1 MYINVLTSIS
11 AKAVDKTFTYHVPD
25 NLIERVKIGIRVLIP
40 FGNQKLEGF
49 VLEVNVKTEL
59 DNVKDIIDVLDD
71 EVVLTDELL
80 DLGLKMKDMYL
91 STLISCYQVMLP
103 RALKANKNNK
113 INKKFEKYVKLI
125 DNNYLGNIKQNEII
139 RLLKNKDVKLSE
151 LNKISTSSVKTLVNK
166 KVIEIYEEEVFRKKY
181 EVETIEKKEL
191 TKMQKKVY
199 NDIVDTD
206 KKIILLHGVTGSGKT
221 EIYMELIENCLKSGK
236 TAIMLVPEI
245 SLTEQIISRFT
256 KRFGC
261 DIAVLHSRLS
271 DGEKYDEY
279 RRIRNGEVKIVIG
292 ARSAVFAP
300 LKNIGLII
308 IDEEHTSSFKQDS
321 NPKYHALDIA
331 KLRMNYHDLKVVLG
345 TATPNLDTYARCRKD
360 LYKLVE
366 LKQRVNNLNMPSV
379 QIVDMNKEVKRGN
392 IYFSNPLL
400 NKLNETLDNGQQAMI
415 LINRRGYSSFIT
427 CKNCG
432 YVSKCP
438 NCDITL
444 TYHKSSNTLRCHYC
458 GYGTKTSEICPS
470 CKEKSMSSLG
480 LGTEKVEEEL
490 RNLFPNKKILRMDL
504 DTTSKKGS
512 HAKIIESFKNHEY
525 DILVGTQMIA
535 KGLDFPLV
543 TLVGVINADT
553 TLNIPSFKS
562 NEETFQLLS
571 QVAGRSGRSKLEGS
585 VIIQTYN
592 PDHFVFNHVVNHDY
606 ESFYKDEMNIR
617 KKLGYPPYY
626 YLVSIKVLTN
636 NYDLGREKS
645 NEIASILRK
654 YLTSSIILGPAP
666 HSIFKIN
673 NTYRF
678 QLIIKY
684 KKEDKLY
691 EVLNKID
698 DHYRKFNNLK
708 IDIDFNPNNI

>member
-11 AKAVDKTFTYHVPD
+11 AKGVDKTFTYHVPE
-25 NLIERVKIGIRVLIP
+25 NLKEKIKIGVRVLIP

-49 VLEVNVKTEL
+49 VLETNIKTDL
-59 DNVKDIIDVLDD
+59 DNIKDIIDVLDD

-80 DLGLKMKDMYL
+80 DLGIKMKEMYL
-91 STLISCYQVMLP
+91 TTLISCYQVMLP
-103 RALKANKNNK
+103 RALKANKNNQ
-113 INKKFEKYVKLI
+113 INKKFEKFVKLI
-125 DNNYLGNIKQNEII
+125 DFNYRGNETQTKII
-139 RLLKNKDVKLSE
+139 DLLKNSDVKLSE
-151 LNKISTSSVKTLVNK
+151 INKISTSSAKTLLNK

-181 EVETIEKKEL
+181 EPSISEKKEL
-191 TKMQKKVY
+191 TDKQKEVY
-199 NDIVDTD
+199 NDIISSD
-206 KKIILLHGVTGSGKT
+206 KKIFLLHGVTGSGKT
-221 EIYMELIENCLKSGK
+221 EIYMELIEHYLKSGK

-256 KRFGC
+256 KRFGG

-271 DGEKYDEY
+271 EGEKYDEY
-279 RRIRNGEVKIVIG
+279 RRIRQGDVKIVIG

-300 LKNIGLII
+300 LKNIGIII
-308 IDEEHTSSFKQDS
+308 IDEEHTSSFKQES

-331 KLRMNYHDLKVVLG
+331 KLRMNYHDLKVVMG
-345 TATPNLDTYARCRKD
+345 TATPNLDTYARSKKD

-366 LKQRVNNLNMPSV
+366 LNQRVNNLMMPTV
-379 QIVDMNKEVKRGN
+379 EIVDMNNEVKKGN
-392 IYFSNPLL
+392 MYFSSVLK
-400 NKLNETLDNGQQAMI
+400 NKLTDVLNNGYQAMI

-458 GYGTKTSEICPS
+458 GYGTKTSEICPE
-470 CKEKSMSSLG
+470 CKEKSMSNLG

-490 RNLFPNKKILRMDL
+490 TKLFPDKKILRMDL

-512 HAKIIESFKNHEY
+512 HLKIIESFKNHKA

-553 TLNIPSFKS
+553 SLNIPSFKS
-562 NEETFQLLS
+562 NEETYQLLS
-571 QVAGRSGRSKLEGS
+571 QVAGRSGRSNIPGS
-585 VIIQTYN
+585 VVIQTYN
-592 PDHFVFNHVVNHDY
+592 PDNFVFKHVVNHDY
-606 ESFYKDEMNIR
+606 KSFYLDEMNIR

-636 NYDLGREKS
+636 NYELGRDKS

-654 YLTSSIILGPAP
+654 HLTSSVILGPAP

-678 QLIIKY
+678 QIIIKY

-691 EVLNKID
+691 DILNKID
-698 DHYRKFNNLK
+698 DHYRKLNNLK

>member
-1 MYINVLTSIS
+1 MYINVLTQIS
-11 AKAVDKTFTYHVPD
+11 AKGVDKTFTYHVPD
-25 NLIERVKIGIRVLIP
+25 ELIERVKIGIRVLIP

-49 VLEVNVKTEL
+49 VLEVDVKTEL
-59 DNVKDIIDVLDD
+59 DNVKNIIDILDD
-71 EVVLTDELL
+71 EVILTEELL

-125 DNNYLGNIKQNEII
+125 DFNYLGNEKQNEII
-139 RLLKNKDVKLSE
+139 DLLRNKDIKLSE

-181 EVETIEKKEL
+181 EVDSLEKKEL
-191 TKMQKKVY
+191 TKMQRKVY

-271 DGEKYDEY
+271 EGEKYDEY
-279 RRIRNGEVKIVIG
+279 RRIRNDEVKIVIG

-345 TATPNLDTYARCRKD
+345 TATPNLDTYARSKKD

-379 QIVDMNKEVKRGN
+379 QIVDMNKEVKKGN
-392 IYFSNPLL
+392 IYFSNTLL
-400 NKLNETLDNGQQAMI
+400 NKLNETLDNGHQAMI

-571 QVAGRSGRSKLEGS
+571 QVAGRSGRSNIPGS

-592 PDHFVFNHVVNHDY
+592 PDHFVFNHVINHDY
-606 ESFYKDEMNIR
+606 ESFYKEEMNIR
-617 KKLGYPPYY
+617 KKLNYPPYY
-626 YLVSIKVLTN
+626 YLVSIKVLTT
-636 NYDLGREKS
+636 NYDFGRDKS
-645 NEIASILRK
+645 NEIGRILRK
-654 YLTSSIILGPAP
+654 YLTSSVILGPAP

-678 QLIIKY
+678 QIIIKY

-691 EVLNKID
+691 EILNKID
-698 DHYRKFNNLK
+698 EHYRRINNLK
-708 IDIDFNPNNI
+708 IDIDFNPNSI

>member
-1 MYINVLTSIS
+1 MYINVLTQIS
-11 AKAVDKTFTYHVPD
+11 SKGLDKTFTYHVPD
-25 NLIERVKIGIRVLIP
+25 NLVNKIKKGIRVLIP
-40 FGNQKLEGF
+40 FNNQKLEGF
-49 VLEVNVKTEL
+49 VLEVDIKTNL
-59 DNVKDIIDVLDD
+59 DNIKDIIDVLDND
-71 EVVLTDELL
+71 VVLTDELL
-80 DLGLKMKDMYL
+80 DLGLKMKEMYL

-113 INKKFEKYVKLI
+113 INKKYEKYGKLI
-125 DNNYLGNIKQNEII
+125 DFNYKGNDKQNEII
-139 RLLKNKDVKLSE
+139 NVLQQKNVKLAE

-166 KVIEIYEEEVFRKKY
+166 KVIEIYEEEIFRKKY
-181 EVETIEKKEL
+181 EANILEKKVL
-191 TKMQKKVY
+191 TAHQQEAY
-199 NDIVDTD
+199 NEIIATD

-221 EIYMELIENCLKSGK
+221 EVYMELIENCINSGK
-236 TAIMLVPEI
+236 AAIMLVPEI
-245 SLTEQIISRFT
+245 SLTEQIITRFT

-271 DGEKYDEY
+271 EGEKYDEY

-300 LKNIGLII
+300 LKNIGIII

-331 KLRMNYHDLKVVLG
+331 KLRMKYHDLKIVLG
-345 TATPNLDTYARCRKD
+345 TATPTLETYARSKKD

-366 LKQRVNNLNMPSV
+366 LKHRVNNLTMPHV
-379 QIVDMNKEVKRGN
+379 EIVDMNKEVKKGS
-392 IYFSNPLL
+392 IYFSSILL
-400 NKLNETLDNGQQAMI
+400 NNLNDTLNNNYQAMI

-444 TYHKSSNTLRCHYC
+444 TFHKSSNTLRCHYC
-458 GYGTKTSEICPS
+458 GYGTNNSEVCPE
-470 CKEKSMSSLG
+470 CLEKSMSNLG

-490 RNLFPNKKILRMDL
+490 SKLFPDKKIIRMDL

-512 HAKIIESFKNHEY
+512 HAKIIESFKKHEY

-553 TLNIPSFKS
+553 SLNIPSFKS
-562 NEETFQLLS
+562 NEETFGLLS
-571 QVAGRSGRSKLEGS
+571 QVAGRSGRSDIPGS
-585 VIIQTYN
+585 VVIQTFN
-592 PDHFVFNHVVNHDY
+592 SDHFVFNHVINHNY
-606 ESFYKDEMNIR
+606 QGFYNDEMMIR
-617 KKLGYPPYY
+617 KKLNYPPYY

-636 NYDLGREKS
+636 NYDLGKDKS
-645 NEIASILRK
+645 NEIARVLRK
-654 YLTSSIILGPAP
+654 YLASSVILGPAP

-678 QLIIKY
+678 QIIIKY

-691 EVLNKID
+691 EILNKID
-698 DHYRKFNNLK
+698 NHYRKLNDLK
-708 IDIDFNPNNI
+708 IDIDFNPNSI